1 VNGGDV
7 IYTVYRAG
15 RDAPLRREVRR
26 AGRDAP
32 AAAAATAAA
41 ASAAAAPV
49 AAAATAAA
57 APVVAAT
64 AGAAPPAVAGSPA
77 VAAPPAAALPEPL
90 AALSRR
96 RGPRRA
102 HPVLTAFVWLLAV
115 AATAAVAV
123 AFWYLGRQ
131 PLEDF
136 WSVLDLAQATGEVP
150 GWLLVGAP
158 AVVAVAGAVVTAYL
172 AFGHHLALKIV
183 GLVVVTVV
191 LAVPGFALGWTNG
204 TLGDM
209 GDRSTEVQAVVK
221 HVRKK
226 LQPPLPG
233 EALNILLLGSDKRPE
248 DPGRADT
255 LLLVRLDPDTKSITM
270 LSFPRDLYVEL
281 PGYGYDKI
289 NAAYP
294 YGGAALCVETVG
306 QLTGLPIHHFME
318 VDFGGFWH
326 VVNILG
332 GVYYPV
338 DRRYYNPES
347 SSWKSIDI
355 APGYQ
360 LLKGHDALDF
370 VRYRHDARGDFSRME
385 RQQTFLKELQR
396 QSGRWNKDWK
406 KVTKLLTAVTG
417 EVTSDLDSLEALL
430 PLASLTLTLNTSN
443 VHMVRLEG
451 SSQMMGDAS
460 YVVASDYEVQAAV
473 TEFSNPTQAPVS
485 GSGKVM
491 PKKAYRVR
499 VFNGSGVQGIAAA
512 TSGELRELG
521 YNAKGV
527 GNADSFDY
535 TNTVVFA
542 PKGMRRTAEQF
553 VRLLAPAELRM
564 LPRAPGMHDGITV
577 VVGTSFDGSLS
588 VPEPEEEVPTIV
600 ATEGRYDEASWQ
612 SLDARTPMKLQMP
625 DVWASGLSYDEFLAY
640 RVETPTGRQAAAA
653 VAVATTPRGGYFS
666 IQMMRW
672 LDPPAIA
679 DPTTRKKIDGTT
691 YLLFYNGADLHMVAW
706 RRGNSLYWVLNTM
719 DDELP
724 ADFMM
729 ALATSFSPLA
739 AAEPDASSSPS
750 PSASASP

>member
-1 VNGGDV
+1 MSGDV
-7 IYTVYRAG
+7 IYTLYRAG
-15 RDAPLRREVRR
+15 EDEPLRREVRR
-26 AGRDAP
+26 ATAG
-32 AAAAATAAA
+32 AAAAAGDPTA
-41 ASAAAAPV
+41 ASAGATPAAGPDHRSVVVPPASTDAVAAAP
-49 AAAATAAA
+49 ASR
-57 APVVAAT
+57 PQ
-64 AGAAPPAVAGSPA
+64 AV
-77 VAAPPAAALPEPL
+77 PEPL

-96 RGPRRA
+96 HAHRRSR
-102 HPVLTAFVWLLAV
+102 PVLTVLAWLLGAGAAV
-115 AATAAVAV
+115 AAAIALWH
-123 AFWYLGRQ
+123 FGRQ
-131 PLEDF
+131 PLQDL
-136 WSVLDLAQATGEVP
+136 WSVLDLAQATGDVP
-150 GWLLVGAP
+150 RWMLVGAP
-158 AVVAVAGAVVTAYL
+158 TVVAVAGSVVTVYL
-172 AFGHHLALKIV
+172 AFGRRLALKIV
-183 GLVVVTVV
+183 GLVVVTAV

-209 GDRSTEVQAVVK
+209 GDRSVAVQETVK
-221 HVRKK
+221 HARKK

-233 EALNILLLGSDKRPE
+233 EAVNILLIGSDTRPD

-281 PGYGYDKI
+281 PGRGYDKI

-306 QLTGLPIHHFME
+306 QLTGLPIHHFMD

-355 APGYQ
+355 EPGYQ

-370 VRYRHDARGDFSRME
+370 VRYRHDGRGDFTRMQ

-406 KVTKLLTAVTG
+406 KVAKLLTAVTG
-417 EVTSDLDSLEALL
+417 QVTSDLDSLDSLL
-430 PLASLTLTLNTSN
+430 PLASLALTLNTSN
-443 VHMVRLEG
+443 VHMVHLEG
-451 SSQMMGDAS
+451 SEQMMGDVS

-485 GSGKVM
+485 GGGKVL

-499 VFNGSGVQGIAAA
+499 VFNGSGVPGIAAA
-512 TSGELRELG
+512 TSQQLRALG

-527 GNADSFDY
+527 GNAESFDY
-535 TNTVVFA
+535 TTTVVYA
-542 PKGMRRTAEQF
+542 PKGMRATAQQF
-553 VRLLAPAELRM
+553 TRLLAPADLQL
-564 LPRAPGMHDGITV
+564 LPRAPGVVDGVTV
-577 VVGTSFDGSLS
+577 VVGSSFDGTVS
-588 VPEPEEEVPTIV
+588 VPEPVEETPTIV
-600 ATEGRYDEASWQ
+600 ATVGRYDEAGWRA
-612 SLDARTPMKLQMP
+612 LDDQTPMKLQMP
-625 DVWASGLSYDEFLAY
+625 GVWASGLSYDEFRAY
-640 RVETPTGRQAAAA
+640 RVPTTSGRQAAAA

-679 DPTTRKKIDGTT
+679 DPTTKKRIDGTT
-691 YLLFYNGADLHMVAW
+691 YLLFYAGADLHMVAW

-724 ADFMM
+724 AGFMM
-729 ALATSFSPLA
+729 ALATSFGPLA
-739 AAEPDASSSPS
+739 ATEADASAAPS